1 MTPHWYE
8 ATEKE
13 ALVLDQELL
22 QIAVSEAIC
31 EAMDARS
38 VNRAE
43 LARLS
48 GITRSALSQ
57 RLSGR
62 RSMTLDTVAS
72 TLHHLGYRLNVEL
85 VDQSRASN
93 QIASYVNM
101 AAWDDLLP
109 ELDPDGESV
118 VAW

>member
-1 MTPHWYE
+1 MTHHWYE
-8 ATEKE
+8 STAREN
-13 ALVLDQELL
+13 LILDQELL

-31 EAMDARS
+31 EAMDARG
-38 VNRAE
+38 VNRAH

-62 RSMTLDTVAS
+62 RSMNLDTVAS
-72 TLHHLGYRLNVEL
+72 TLHHLGYRLKVEL
-85 VDQSRASN
+85 VDQTEAAN

-101 AAWDDLLP
+101 DSWDELQP
-109 ELDPDGESV
+109 EPDVDGEPLL
-118 VAW
+118 AW